1 MVDFFIGFWIFYEC
15 VDNCPEG
22 FFVGFV
28 SGECLKKK
36 WDPVLVC
43 CYTKNKSLE
52 IPSPIFWISVSD
64 LDLFSIG
71 VRFVF
76 SRYTE
81 IGVSTLM
88 QCEPNSVGSKHSAM
102 ISLNNSVGP

>member
-1 MVDFFIGFWIFYEC
+1 MVDFFIGFQIFYEC
-15 VDNCPEG
+15 LDNFSED

-43 CYTKNKSLE
+43 CYTENKSLE
-52 IPSPIFWISVSD
+52 IPSPIFRMSVSD

-71 VRFVF
+71 VRFVY
-76 SRYTE
+76 SGYTE
-81 IGVSTLM
+81 IGGVNMDAVRAKL
-88 QCEPNSVGSKHSAM
+88 CRK
-102 ISLNNSVGP
+102 